1 MQRTHRHYRD
11 PLRLALTRD
20 DIGVPFVGVD
30 GRATR
35 LPDGSQPTQVGT
47 VGVRQYDVLQ
57 ICDRPDD
64 ALYLVKDALAIGI
77 PQGIDHRQFRTI
89 IEQES
94 MDVAAFLL

>member
-1 MQRTHRHYRD
+1 MG
-11 PLRLALTRD
+11 
-20 DIGVPFVGVD
+20 ID

-35 LPDGSQPTQVGT
+35 LLEGSQTTQVGT

-57 ICDRPDD
+57 ICDRAAD

-77 PQGIDHRQFRTI
+77 PQGIDHRQFLTI
-89 IEQES
+89 VEQES